1 MPKFNDSNE
10 ASPSGSLFFV
20 IQTALAK
27 AIKPLRF
34 FVLSLIVFGLSLVLW
49 TGDAQSK
56 NLHQRLGVGY
66 ANQFSEDLPS
76 LAVRYWPSP
85 KMGVGAHLGVDT
97 QDNNSR
103 FGFMGK
109 IYRIIF
115 TEDNMNFYMGS
126 GAALISFENADGKN
140 QSGFELNGFVGAEF
154 FLPGLDSL
162 GFSFEAGVGVASI
175 SSDVRF
181 RTIADS
187 PINAGIVF
195 YF

>member
-1 MPKFNDSNE
+1 MSQ
-10 ASPSGSLFFV
+10 ASSPIHRVQSSALKALTKPLKSLLFAVVFLGLSLFF
-20 IQTALAK
+20 
-27 AIKPLRF
+27 
-34 FVLSLIVFGLSLVLW
+34 W
-49 TGDAQSK
+49 TESAYSK
-56 NLHQRLGVGY
+56 NLTQRLGVGY

-76 LAVRYWPSP
+76 LAVRYWPNP
-85 KMGVGAHLGVDT
+85 KMGVGAQLGVDT
-97 QDNNSR
+97 QDDNSR

-115 TEDNMNFYMGS
+115 SEDNMNFYMGS
-126 GAALISFENADGKN
+126 GAALVSFENAAGKN

-154 FLPGLDSL
+154 FFAGLESL

-187 PINAGIVF
+187 PIKAGIVF